1 MPRSV
6 FASVEKSVAE
16 SVFHVLKEDVVSPDA
31 FPPYTRSTVDGYALQ
46 AEDVYCASAALPAFL
61 RVKGR
66 VMMGET
72 PSCALQKGEAVAIP
86 TGGLLP
92 VGANAVVMLEHAEQ
106 LSDEIAVYAPVKQG
120 ENMVLRGEEVEQ
132 GDVIAHGGDVVSP
145 LMAGVF
151 ASVGVEKINIYGKI
165 KVAVLST
172 GDELVDVAEK
182 AENGKIRDVNTTYL
196 TALFS
201 ARGYDVK
208 SKQRVPDDEDLFRKA
223 LQSALQKADIVLV
236 SGGSSIGAKDLTE
249 KILSEGEVLL
259 HGLALKPGKPT
270 LIAKFGEK
278 LVFGLPGIPFA
289 AACVFQLICDD
300 VVKRARGE
308 KTSCLYAYAK
318 TNFPSSPGR
327 TTIQP
332 VYIEFDGERYSAT
345 PVFLK
350 SAHLYS
356 AVKADGFVL
365 LPEKAEGIYAG
376 ERLQV
381 FPFAGK
387 DML

>member
-1 MPRSV
+1 MRCKKGKRSP
-6 FASVEKSVAE
+6 S
-16 SVFHVLKEDVVSPDA
+16 
-31 FPPYTRSTVDGYALQ
+31 
-46 AEDVYCASAALPAFL
+46 L
-61 RVKGR
+61 RAGFC
-66 VMMGET
+66 
-72 PSCALQKGEAVAIP
+72 PSEP
-86 TGGLLP
+86 
-92 VGANAVVMLEHAEQ
+92 

-201 ARGYDVK
+201 ARGYYVK

-278 LVFGLPGIPFA
+278 LVFGLPGNPFA

-332 VYIEFDGERYSAT
+332 VSIEFDGERYSAT

>member
-1 MPRSV
+1 M
-6 FASVEKSVAE
+6 
-16 SVFHVLKEDVVSPDA
+16 
-31 FPPYTRSTVDGYALQ
+31 
-46 AEDVYCASAALPAFL
+46 
-61 RVKGR
+61 
-66 VMMGET
+66 
-72 PSCALQKGEAVAIP
+72 
-86 TGGLLP
+86 
-92 VGANAVVMLEHAEQ
+92 
-106 LSDEIAVYAPVKQG
+106 
-120 ENMVLRGEEVEQ
+120 
-132 GDVIAHGGDVVSP
+132 SP
-145 LMAGVF
+145 LTAGVF
-151 ASVGVEKINIYGKI
+151 ASVGIEEAAVFGKI

-172 GDELVDVAEK
+172 GDELVDVTERAEK
-182 AENGKIRDVNTTYL
+182 GKIRDVNSTFLTTL
-196 TALFS
+196 LHV
-201 ARGYDVK
+201 RGYDVV
-208 SKQRVPDDEDLFRKA
+208 SVRRVRDDEEAFRKA
-223 LQSALQKADIVLV
+223 LHDSLERAEIVLV

-270 LIAKFGEK
+270 LVAKFGEK
-278 LVFGLPGIPFA
+278 LVFGLPGNPFA

-332 VYIEFDGERYSAT
+332 VSIEFDGERYSAT